1 MPTASRNLT
10 AMAKASMTAVA
21 SLSALDGHSAA
32 LAERFVNWLATGVR
46 TDDLFADDV
55 FADLTVPQ
63 WRLQAQGTDATFH
76 LREDNHP
83 FPGEIR
89 IEALD
94 RTSRGFLLQFEERW
108 SAQGQRWYCRE
119 LIHCVARRERISELA
134 IYCTGDWDEA
144 TQQQH
149 ANQVPLLRS

>member
-1 MPTASRNLT
+1 
-10 AMAKASMTAVA
+10 MTAVTA
-21 SLSALDGHSAA
+21 LSGLRDESAA
-32 LAERFVNWLATGVR
+32 LAERLVKWLETGIR
-46 TDDLFADDV
+46 PDGLFADDV

-63 WRLQAQGTDATFH
+63 WRLQAQGPDAAFH

-83 FPGEIR
+83 FPGEVR

-119 LIHCVARRERISELA
+119 SIHCVVRTEHISEIA

-144 TQQQH
+144 TQERH
-149 ANQVPLLRS
+149 ANQVPLLRP